1 MYHDKEAQPTSVVI
15 IIIDHKFGSRRAG
28 GSNLITVRGLKKRAK
43 GVISET
49 RDIFGTDLIDYGE

>member
-1 MYHDKEAQPTSVVI
+1 MEPFIFPLYFSI
-15 IIIDHKFGSRRAG
+15 SDHRFGNREGRAG
-28 GSNLITVRGLKKRAK
+28 CSNLITIRGLNKRAK